1 MKKDAR
7 DAMLT
12 AFRTTL
18 MPVLLVSLKSGSV
31 GLNLT
36 SASRV
41 IMVDMWWNPAIEE
54 QAIDRVHRIGQTN
67 RVVVHKLAIRG
78 SVDEKIGELQ
88 AKKREAASGALGD
101 GVIRRKGQ
109 GAQKL
114 SLEDVLYLFSM
125 PG

>member
-1 MKKDAR
+1 M
-7 DAMLT
+7 
-12 AFRTTL
+12 
-18 MPVLLVSLKSGSV
+18 
-31 GLNLT
+31 
-36 SASRV
+36 
-41 IMVDMWWNPAIEE
+41 
-54 QAIDRVHRIGQTN
+54 
-67 RVVVHKLAIRG
+67 HKLAIRG